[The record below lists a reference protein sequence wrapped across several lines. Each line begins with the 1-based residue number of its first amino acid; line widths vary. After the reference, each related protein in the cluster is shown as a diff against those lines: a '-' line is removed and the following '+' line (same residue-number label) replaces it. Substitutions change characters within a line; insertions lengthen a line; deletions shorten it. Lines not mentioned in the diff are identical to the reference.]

1 MVASLVIIALLLTLE
16 RPGVSIAS
24 MNALIHIAA
33 LIAVLGTAV
42 VYGTDVF
49 CAMVQRPALAAIDDR
64 ALVAVM
70 GNVHRYGDRRMPLPG
85 AVGIVA
91 AATSAALAA
100 AAGKWTQAVPAAT
113 ALALLVVWLVLYT
126 RISKPINRQLTAAAA
141 TCDIPPDVRA
151 LQGKWDRIINAR
163 AIIQGLAVASL
174 CITLMV

>member
-1 MVASLVIIALLLTLE
+1 V
-16 RPGVSIAS
+16 
-24 MNALIHIAA
+24 NALVHIAA

-85 AVGIVA
+85 VVGMLA

-100 AAGKWTQAVPAAT
+100 ATGNWVEAAPPAT
-113 ALALLVVWLVLYT
+113 ALALLLVWLVLYT

-141 TCDIPPDVRA
+141 NLDTPPDARA
-151 LQGKWDRIINAR
+151 LQGRWDRIINAR
-163 AIIQGLAVASL
+163 AIIQGVAVASL
-174 CITLMV
+174 CVTLML